1 MKRCRCPS
9 AVHIRRIT
17 RRAVKARL
25 ATVVAAKA
33 IAAADDPSKTAP
45 KSARTVIGLTVIG
58 LTATGRI
65 MARHM
70 LAMGVRINR
79 ARPMAMRKA
88 KRYSEL
94 LVVRIGHRPAICIAA
109 NGAHLTSAAIMNAP
123 LSIVRANTAR
133 RGALAGIAPVL
144 QPVLHMGVTVTARL
158 ASSAK
163 PVTHL

>member
-45 KSARTVIGLTVIG
+45 KSARTVIG

-133 RGALAGIAPVL
+133 RGAQAGIA
-144 QPVLHMGVTVTARL
+144 PVLHMGVTVTARL

>member
-1 MKRCRCPS
+1 
-9 AVHIRRIT
+9 
-17 RRAVKARL
+17 
-25 ATVVAAKA
+25 
-33 IAAADDPSKTAP
+33 
-45 KSARTVIGLTVIG
+45 
-58 LTATGRI
+58 
-65 MARHM
+65 
-70 LAMGVRINR
+70 
-79 ARPMAMRKA
+79 MAMRKA

-94 LVVRIGHRPAICIAA
+94 LVVRIGHRPAIRIAA

-144 QPVLHMGVTVTARL
+144 HMGVTVTARL